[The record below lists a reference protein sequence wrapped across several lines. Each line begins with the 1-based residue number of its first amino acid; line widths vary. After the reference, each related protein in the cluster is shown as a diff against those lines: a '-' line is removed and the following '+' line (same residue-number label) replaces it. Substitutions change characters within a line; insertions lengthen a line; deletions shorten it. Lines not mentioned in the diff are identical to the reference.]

1 MKKVVEVALASA
13 LCVSGA
19 MAQNSQLSN
28 TNAPVSN
35 PTSMVSEFSAETVG
49 PVLSELGVT
58 WQANQADNGQPYI
71 DANFA
76 GVMNFRLIPAAC
88 TQSGFQRCIGLSMIA
103 GFTGQANSQT
113 VRAFNYRYAFASAG
127 LDPSG
132 DAYLSRYEI
141 SDYGMPRGNL
151 ATSVLVFVQQAAL
164 LADELASARQ
174 TVSLEGYADDLAA
187 SRLNQMVREDITGVE
202 VVAANPVELHQQGIE
217 DLAEHVRQFVS
228 DKSAPK
234 NKIANIAK
242 N

>member
-1 MKKVVEVALASA
+1 MKKVVGVALAGA

-19 MAQNSQLSN
+19 LAQNDQLSN

-35 PTSMVSEFSAETVG
+35 PTSMISEFSVQTVG
-49 PVLSELGVT
+49 SVLSELGVT
-58 WQANQADNGQPYI
+58 WQAYQADNGQPFI

-76 GVMNFRLIPAAC
+76 GVINFRLIPAAC
-88 TQSGFQRCIGLSMIA
+88 TETGFQKCVGLSMIA

-113 VRAFNYRYAFASAG
+113 VNAFNYRYAFASAG

-132 DAYLSRYEI
+132 EAYVSRYEI
-141 SDYGMPRGNL
+141 SDYGIPRGNL
-151 ATSVLVFVQQAAL
+151 ATSLLVFVQQAAL
-164 LADELASARQ
+164 LSDELASARQ

-187 SRLNQMVREDITGVE
+187 ARLNRMVREDITGVE
-202 VVAANPVELHQQGIE
+202 TVAANPVELHQQGIE

>member
-1 MKKVVEVALASA
+1 MKKIVGVALAGA
-13 LCVSGA
+13 LSLSGA
-19 MAQNSQLSN
+19 LAQNNQLSN
-28 TNAPVSN
+28 TPVSN
-35 PTSMVSEFSAETVG
+35 PTSTVSEFSVQTVG
-49 PVLSELGVT
+49 SVLSELGVT
-58 WQANQADNGQPYI
+58 WQAYQADNGQPFI

-88 TQSGFQRCIGLSMIA
+88 RQSGYQNCIGLSMIA
-103 GFTGQANSQT
+103 GFTGQANAQT
-113 VRAFNYRYAFASAG
+113 VNAFNYRYAFASAG

-132 DAYLSRYEI
+132 EAYISRYEI

-151 ATSVLVFVQQAAL
+151 ATSLLVFVQQAAL
-164 LADELASARQ
+164 LSDELASARQ
-174 TVSLEGYADDLAA
+174 TVSLEGFADDLAA
-187 SRLNQMVREDITGVE
+187 ARLNQMVREDITGVE
-202 VVAANPVELHQQGIE
+202 TVAANPVELHQQGIE

>member
-1 MKKVVEVALASA
+1 MKKIVGIALAGAFS
-13 LCVSGA
+13 LSGA
-19 MAQNSQLSN
+19 LAQNSQLSN
-28 TNAPVSN
+28 TNEPVSN
-35 PTSMVSEFSAETVG
+35 PTSMVSEFSVQTVG
-49 PVLSELGVT
+49 SVLSELGVT
-58 WQANQADNGQPYI
+58 WQAYQADNGQPFI

-88 TQSGFQRCIGLSMIA
+88 TQSGYQKCIGLSMIA
-103 GFTGQANSQT
+103 GFTGQANAQT
-113 VRAFNYRYAFASAG
+113 VNAFNYRYAFASAG

-132 DAYLSRYEI
+132 EAYISRYEI

-151 ATSVLVFVQQAAL
+151 ATSLLVFVQQAAL
-164 LADELASARQ
+164 LSDELASARQ
-174 TVSLEGYADDLAA
+174 TVSLEGFADDLAA
-187 SRLNQMVREDITGVE
+187 ARLNQMVREDITGVE
-202 VVAANPVELHQQGIE
+202 TVAANPVELHQQGIE